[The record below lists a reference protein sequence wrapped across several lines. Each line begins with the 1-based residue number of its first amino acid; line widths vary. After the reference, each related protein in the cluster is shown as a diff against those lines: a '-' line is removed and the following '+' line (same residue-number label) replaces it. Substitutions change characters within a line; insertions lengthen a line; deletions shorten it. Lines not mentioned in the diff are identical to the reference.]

1 MLNAIIW
8 DADPDLFSGFVTV
21 RWYGLM
27 FAIGFLV
34 GYEIV
39 YRIFK
44 REGRLESWV
53 GALLLY
59 TIVATS
65 GGSSS
70 WPCAVLR
77 LGIL

>member
-1 MLNAIIW
+1 MLNFITWTAN
-8 DADPDLFSGFVTV
+8 PNLYEGFVTV

-44 REGRLESWV
+44 DEGVRNVEWFKK
-53 GALLLY
+53 
-59 TIVATS
+59 
-65 GGSSS
+65 
-70 WPCAVLR
+70 
-77 LGIL
+77 

>member
-39 YRIFK
+39 YRF
-44 REGRLESWV
+44 V
-53 GALLLY
+53 
-59 TIVATS
+59 
-65 GGSSS
+65 
-70 WPCAVLR
+70 
-77 LGIL
+77 